1 MREEYDIEKLNP
13 RTNPYTENDSEV
25 NNQDQHQS
33 SGKKQK
39 NRTYMLT
46 MRQSLS
52 VKPRY
57 DVYRDRM
64 KVIYMIDGD
73 ITRHV
78 FTIRKDGI
86 EVMTLRKKLVRLL
99 PEYTLE
105 KDGQEIAHIKKRI
118 SLLTHD
124 LSGTF
129 GDQSVEIRPD
139 WDAYRFDILVDG
151 RKLCRI
157 ESKTELLSDRYD
169 IMMFD
174 AGMEELA
181 VALAV
186 ICDHVSDKEENARAN
201 E

>member
-1 MREEYDIEKLNP
+1 MEHQGS
-13 RTNPYTENDSEV
+13 DSV
-25 NNQDQHQS
+25 
-33 SGKKQK
+33 KKKK

-57 DVYRDRM
+57 YVYRDGM
-64 KVIYMIDGD
+64 KSVYAIEGD
-73 ITRHV
+73 VTRHV
-78 FTIRKDGI
+78 FAIRKDGI
-86 EVMTLRKKLVRLL
+86 EVMTLRKKLAKLL
-99 PEYTLE
+99 PEYTIE

-129 GDQSVEIRPD
+129 GGKPLEIRPD
-139 WDAYRFDILVDG
+139 WDAYRFEILVDG
-151 RKLCRI
+151 RKLCQI
-157 ESKTELLSDRYD
+157 EQKSSAFSDSYE

-174 AGMEELA
+174 ESMEELA

-186 ICDHVSDKEENARAN
+186 ICDHVSDKEEKARAY
-201 E
+201 ES